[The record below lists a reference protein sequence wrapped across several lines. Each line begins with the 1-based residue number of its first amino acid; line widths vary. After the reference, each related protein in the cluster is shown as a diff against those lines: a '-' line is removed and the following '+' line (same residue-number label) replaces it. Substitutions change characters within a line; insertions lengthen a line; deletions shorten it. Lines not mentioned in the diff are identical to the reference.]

1 MACSKCGA
9 PKKKR
14 VAVLSVKEYSV
25 DYGSEFSTPSATF
38 GTKDFFTA
46 RVNGVLKEFKTG
58 QVYTVPQYE
67 AMSLATEGAP
77 IWIFSSG

>member
-9 PKKKR
+9 AKKKR
-14 VAVLSVKEYSV
+14 TAAVFSIKEYSV
-25 DYGSEFSTPSATF
+25 DYGIEFSTPSATF
-38 GTKDFFTA
+38 GAKDFFTA

-67 AMSLATEGAP
+67 ALFLATEGAP
-77 IWIFSSG
+77 IWIF